1 MRLPP
6 AENGWISGTF
16 WLALAD
22 AATDLRALATAVP
35 HVNLMP
41 SHQRRATMWQVEI
54 ESGRSIKK
62 SMHRHERLVFNERRE
77 LRLAASHEDE
87 QGTHAGERL

>member
-1 MRLPP
+1 
-6 AENGWISGTF
+6 
-16 WLALAD
+16 
-22 AATDLRALATAVP
+22 
-35 HVNLMP
+35 
-41 SHQRRATMWQVEI
+41 MWQVEI